1 MALTNNL
8 SDKIGV
14 FASITCMVHCAI
26 TPLIFIAN
34 LCSLSCCSQAPLWW
48 RSLDY
53 IFLGITF
60 IAIIQSNKAQTLKI
74 IKWLFGVSWVLLA
87 FFIVNESVMLFS
99 ITHHLKYIPAL
110 AIVFL
115 HMYNMRTCRC
125 QGDKCCAYPH
135 KNKM

>member
-34 LCSLSCCSQAPLWW
+34 ICSLSCCSQAPLWW

-87 FFIVNESVMLFS
+87 FFIINESVMLFS

-125 QGDKCCAYPH
+125 QEDKCCVHPH

>member
-1 MALTNNL
+1 MALTKNL

-14 FASITCMVHCAI
+14 LASITCMVHCAI

-34 LCSLSCCSQAPLWW
+34 ICSLSCCSQAPLWW

-60 IAIIQSNKAQTLKI
+60 IAIIQSNKEQTLKS
-74 IKWLFGVSWVLLA
+74 IKWLFSFSWALLA

-99 ITHHLKYIPAL
+99 ITHHLKYIPAFS
-110 AIVFL
+110 IVFL
-115 HMYNMRTCRC
+115 HMYNIKTCRC
-125 QGDKCCAYPH
+125 QEDQCCLHPP

>member
-14 FASITCMVHCAI
+14 FASITCMIHCAI

-34 LCSLSCCSQAPLWW
+34 ICSLSCCSQAPLWW

-87 FFIVNESVMLFS
+87 FFIINESVMLFS

-125 QGDKCCAYPH
+125 QEDKCCAHPH